1 MAKAKKKKKS
11 SVRHTRA
18 IQRDRRKRPIVG
30 PPDEQLEQRMSELLQ
45 PAIAQQ
51 AEVCQRLGLRRRHL
65 PLAVMVAIV
74 ISLIW
79 RQLGGGGSEIA
90 RLLATEGLLWVPVL
104 VVSQQA
110 ISLRLRLFPPI
121 VFLHVLNAVLPVVKE
136 RSRLRQRPLPPILTW
151 AEQRY
156 SAILASDGST
166 LDALVRKVGL
176 LREAEQHPLA
186 GKMVAILDVCS
197 WLPTALWYLED
208 AQAHDQR
215 FWPALRQVVP
225 DRALLLLDAGF
236 TNFAFFLR
244 LTQVTFI
251 IPAKSNLVC
260 EYARCWQCSPRIHDF
275 LVYVGQGAE
284 RQCLRLVK
292 VYYQQQWYAYLTN
305 ELDPRRLPPDR
316 LAALYWQRWRIED
329 AFEIVK
335 RLLGLAYFWT
345 GSVYGILLQL
355 WTTWLLYAILID
367 LTDDVAAALDRP
379 LADISPEM
387 VYRALY
393 YFAQAYQRGQATD
406 LVAFLAANARL
417 FGLIKRRRQRAHSPF
432 PNLTIPHDP

>member
-244 LTQVTFI
+244 LPQVTFI

>member
-18 IQRDRRKRPIVG
+18 LQRDRRKRPIVG

-51 AEVCQRLGLRRRHL
+51 AEVCQRLGLRTRHL

-406 LVAFLAANARL
+406 LVPFLAANARL

>member
-1 MAKAKKKKKS
+1 
-11 SVRHTRA
+11 
-18 IQRDRRKRPIVG
+18 
-30 PPDEQLEQRMSELLQ
+30 MSELLQ

-51 AEVCQRLGLRRRHL
+51 AEVCQRLGLRTRHL

>member
-18 IQRDRRKRPIVG
+18 LQRDRRKRPIVG

-244 LTQVTFI
+244 LPQVTFI

-406 LVAFLAANARL
+406 LVPFLAANARL

>member
-1 MAKAKKKKKS
+1 
-11 SVRHTRA
+11 
-18 IQRDRRKRPIVG
+18 
-30 PPDEQLEQRMSELLQ
+30 MSELLQ

-51 AEVCQRLGLRRRHL
+51 AEVCQRLGLRTRHL

-406 LVAFLAANARL
+406 LVPFLAANARL

>member
-18 IQRDRRKRPIVG
+18 LQRDRRKRPIVG

-51 AEVCQRLGLRRRHL
+51 AEVCQRLGLRTRHL